1 MPPASTM
8 LPFVAA
14 ILVMLIT
21 PGPVVMYIITRSTER
36 GRIAALVSVLGVG
49 LASVVHVSVAVFG
62 IAGLLAAS
70 PVAFRVIQYAGAGW
84 LVWLG
89 IRAFRAGGEN
99 AAVVAGN
106 VTGNAASLA
115 GAFAEGFT
123 VNILNPKAPLFFIA
137 FLPQF
142 VDPTNGDVKTQVAWL
157 GATFAA
163 LGMVTDSSWAMVA
176 HTAGRWLAQHQSI
189 WRNRHYVTGS
199 VLCGLGLVAALA
211 ALRQ

>member
-36 GRIAALVSVLGVG
+36 GRIAALISVLGVG
-49 LASVVHVSVAVFG
+49 LASVVHVTIAVFG

-99 AAVVAGN
+99 CPIA
-106 VTGNAASLA
+106 TGNATGLA

-142 VDPTNGDVKTQVAWL
+142 VDPANGDVKTQVAWL

-163 LGMVTDSSWAMVA
+163 LGMITDSSWAMVA
-176 HTAGRWLAQHQSI
+176 HAAGRWLAQHQSI

-199 VLCGLGLVAALA
+199 VLCGLGLAAALA
-211 ALRQ
+211 AVRQ

>member
-1 MPPASTM
+1 
-8 LPFVAA
+8 
-14 ILVMLIT
+14 
-21 PGPVVMYIITRSTER
+21 
-36 GRIAALVSVLGVG
+36 LVSVLGVG
-49 LASVVHVSVAVFG
+49 LASVVHVTVAVFG
-62 IAGLLAAS
+62 IAGLLASS
-70 PVAFRVIQYAGAGW
+70 PVAFHVIQYAGAGW

-89 IRAFRAGGEN
+89 IRAFRAAGES
-99 AAVVAGN
+99 AGIATDN
-106 VTGNAASLA
+106 TTSNSSRLA

-142 VDPTNGDVKTQVAWL
+142 VDPANGDVKAQVAWL

-176 HTAGRWLAQHQSI
+176 HAAGRYLATHQSI

-199 VLCGLGLVAALA
+199 VLCGLGLAAALA
-211 ALRQ
+211 GVRR